1 MSDYTANGELHHV
14 KRVPKAEF
22 VIYFGLILGLAIGP
36 HVIGWTYQT
45 IRHAK
50 LPRLSPLARAWK
62 DAQAVTPMIFRG

>member
-1 MSDYTANGELHHV
+1 MSDTAHSEMHHV

-22 VIYFGLILGLAIGP
+22 LIYFTMIFCLAILP
-36 HVIGWTYQT
+36 HIIGWTYQA

-50 LPRLSPLARAWK
+50 LPRLSPMMRAWK